1 MKFIQS
7 TDKALIEELV
17 ANLFEVVAPN
27 HAEVLESE
35 GLTSLKFDEDTL
47 TDDQLMIIET
57 ALSARIQGGVLPAD
71 AYQVNEHLIANSFSL
86 TASSP
91 EKYEIVTNG
100 C

>member
-27 HAEVLESE
+27 HAEILEAE
-35 GLTSLKFDEDTL
+35 GLTSLKFDEEAL
-47 TDDQLMIIET
+47 TDSQLMIIET

-71 AYQVNEHLIANSFSL
+71 CLNSIK
-86 TASSP
+86 TAFL
-91 EKYEIVTNG
+91 G
-100 C
+100 RL

>member
-35 GLTSLKFDEDTL
+35 GLTSLKFH
-47 TDDQLMIIET
+47 
-57 ALSARIQGGVLPAD
+57 S
-71 AYQVNEHLIANSFSL
+71 
-86 TASSP
+86 
-91 EKYEIVTNG
+91 
-100 C
+100 